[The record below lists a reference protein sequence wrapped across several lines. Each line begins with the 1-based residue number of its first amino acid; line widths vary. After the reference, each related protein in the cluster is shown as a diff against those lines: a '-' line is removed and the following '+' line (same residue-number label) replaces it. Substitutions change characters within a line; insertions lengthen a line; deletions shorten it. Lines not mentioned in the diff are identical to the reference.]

1 MRMNEKGHSVTNG
14 ANQLF
19 NVNFHDFIS
28 KEQNNTSMELASE
41 FGISLQDVKRRSRL
55 NVLRALDNPT

>member
-41 FGISLQDVKRRSRL
+41 FGISSRCK
-55 NVLRALDNPT
+55 AFKEAD

>member
-1 MRMNEKGHSVTNG
+1 MRKRHSVTNG

-41 FGISLQDVKRRSRL
+41 FGISRCKAFKEAD
-55 NVLRALDNPT
+55 

>member
-1 MRMNEKGHSVTNG
+1 MRDIRMRMNEKGHSVTNG

-28 KEQNNTSMELASE
+28 KRAKQYFNGACFRVWDFS
-41 FGISLQDVKRRSRL
+41 SRCK
-55 NVLRALDNPT
+55 AFKEAD